1 VDRWRSETGVGNVVM
16 LMVAMET
23 MMKIARTK
31 ETF

>member
-1 VDRWRSETGVGNVVM
+1 MDRWRSERGVGNVDM

>member
-1 VDRWRSETGVGNVVM
+1 MDRWRSETGVGNVVM